1 MTRLFP
7 RREPIAHSQKA
18 VEVVDIGSRL
28 KIVGLVEYLDE
39 DANND
44 IYDFDSLLLSIGLDY
59 MF

>member
-1 MTRLFP
+1 MPTDRITL
-7 RREPIAHSQKA
+7 RA
-18 VEVVDIGSRL
+18 EVGRWIGDRL

-44 IYDFDSLLLSIGLDY
+44 LYDFDSLLLSVGLDY